1 MRDELLASYT
11 EGMTLLYV
19 EDDPVGGAIIQKI
32 LEPYFVTVIGAVNGG
47 EGLRLFHIHHPDII
61 ITDLMMPLMDGIT
74 MLREIRKSDQKVP
87 VLLMTASLEHTDL
100 VAAINLGVSK
110 FLAKPLRPDLV
121 RQTVQSVAREIS
133 MERLLHKA
141 RSQEVELLRYRDR
154 YNSGQEELA
163 RRKERHIVR
172 NLLDSLYLPDNKG
185 GGWLVDMV
193 HQPKDIMSGDSYT
206 IRHNHDGSVLVF
218 LADAM
223 GHGLSASV
231 TSMLTT
237 SFFNHMVDGCSCSP
251 LNFDHLANR
260 TMLYAGRNLLEDEV
274 FSCLIIQLEPAHNRV
289 QLVSCGMPPLLLVRN
304 GVVERVR
311 GANPPITSFME
322 KVTPQEFSLDG
333 VSDILMST
341 DGLYDAETVAG
352 SSYRDFIAEDLLAT
366 VTASALYNCFTQR
379 CSDNNDDDL
388 TLIRLIG
395 TVDGAVHTFSSVGT
409 LCGISELQQQAIGCL
424 QAHGAFGDRLDAL
437 ETALTEILL
446 NAFEHGCLHIG
457 ADKRRLI
464 LTGEYDDLVMEAKPK
479 PGEEINVI
487 LTLGSRN
494 GTLLAWL
501 EITDPGPGRP
511 MESPV
516 IKNSD
521 EAPCGRGCAIVRR
534 SVDLARRSPRGNN
547 VFISQ
552 LLEKERL

>member
-32 LEPYFVTVIGAVNGG
+32 LEPYFVTVIGAVNGADG
-47 EGLRLFHIHHPDII
+47 IRQFHLHHPDII

-74 MLREIRKSDQKVP
+74 MLQEIRKSDQKVP

-110 FLAKPLRPDLV
+110 FLAKPLRPNLV

-133 MERLLHKA
+133 MERLLNKA

-154 YNSGQEELA
+154 YNASQEELA
-163 RRKERHIVR
+163 RRKEQHIVR

-185 GGWLVDMV
+185 GGWLVDML

-206 IRHNHDGSVLVF
+206 IRHNKDGSVLVF

-231 TSMLTT
+231 TSMLAT
-237 SFFNHMVDGCSCSP
+237 SFFNHMVDGCACSP
-251 LNFDHLANR
+251 LKFNNLANR
-260 TMLYAGRNLLEDEV
+260 TVLYAERNLLEDEV
-274 FSCLIIQLEPAHNRV
+274 FSCIIMQLVPAQNRV

-304 GVVERVR
+304 GLVERVR
-311 GANPPITSFME
+311 GANPPITSFI
-322 KVTPQEFSLDG
+322 KKIVPQEFTLDG
-333 VSDILMST
+333 ISDILLCT

-352 SSYRDFIAEDLLAT
+352 SSYREFIAEDLLGT
-366 VTASALYNCFTQR
+366 VTASALHSCYTQR
-379 CSDNNDDDL
+379 CSDNVDDL

-395 TVDGAVHTFSSVGT
+395 TVGGTVHRYSSAGT
-409 LCGISELQQQAIGCL
+409 LSGIAELQQQVIGCL
-424 QAHGAFGDRLDAL
+424 QVNGAGGDRLDTL
-437 ETALTEILL
+437 EIALTEILL
-446 NAFEHGCLHIG
+446 NAFEHGCLRLG

-464 LTGEYDDLVMEAKPK
+464 LSGEYDDLVTEAKPK

-487 LTLGSRN
+487 LTFGSRD
-494 GTLLAWL
+494 GTLLVWL

-511 MESPV
+511 VGLTAM
-516 IKNSD
+516 KNRD

-534 SVDLARRSPRGNN
+534 SVDLARRSPRGNK
-547 VFISQ
+547 VFILQ
-552 LLEKERL
+552 ILEKERL